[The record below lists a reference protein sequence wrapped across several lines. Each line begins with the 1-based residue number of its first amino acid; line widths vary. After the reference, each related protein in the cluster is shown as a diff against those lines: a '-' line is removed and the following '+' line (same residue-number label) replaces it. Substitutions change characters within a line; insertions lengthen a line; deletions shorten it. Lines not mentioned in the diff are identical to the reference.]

1 MEELREQL
9 QDSGL
14 VDAHGNR
21 ARGIALEVAVV
32 LLPGSPGRD
41 ELAFQETV
49 WFCEGLRRGLLGQS
63 SFFEQFGA
71 IFLNFPQALEG
82 RRFGLFKNA
91 LHP

>member
-1 MEELREQL
+1 MRFKAADIRWGSLSPT
-9 QDSGL
+9 D
-14 VDAHGNR
+14 
-21 ARGIALEVAVV
+21 RGSHMAQIK
-32 LLPGSPGRD
+32 PK
-41 ELAFQETV
+41 
-49 WFCEGLRRGLLGQS
+49 WFCEGLMRGLLGQS